1 MQLLLD
7 FFPIIAFFAVFQ
19 VAEHHPGLIP
29 DALLDFFSNT
39 GADVLPIVLA
49 TVVAIAAT
57 LVQLG
62 IYVAM
67 KKKIAVTFW
76 LTLFIIIV
84 FGGLTIYF
92 QDGRFIQWKPTIL
105 YWLFAAMLLFARL
118 TRRNWI
124 EKAFSKAEIVMA
136 EHDWQ
141 TLQTLWIGFMFALGA
156 INLAV
161 VYTMSVEAWVNF
173 KLYGL
178 FALTFVFTIASAV
191 FITKHADMEQN

>member
-57 LVQLG
+57 IVQLG
-62 IYVAM
+62 FYVAM

-156 INLAV
+156 IKPRRRLRCRCRGPI
-161 VYTMSVEAWVNF
+161 TS
-173 KLYGL
+173 LHGL
-178 FALTFVFTIASAV
+178 FALISRFTIASAV